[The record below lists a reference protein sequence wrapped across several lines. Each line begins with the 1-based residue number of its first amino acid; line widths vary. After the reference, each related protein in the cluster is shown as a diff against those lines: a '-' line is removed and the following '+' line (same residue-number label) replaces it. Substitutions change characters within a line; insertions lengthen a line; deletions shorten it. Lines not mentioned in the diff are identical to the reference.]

1 MNETA
6 QQYIDRIVSNV
17 ASDDPWKVLESS
29 ARRLRDL
36 VNGRGDAELSRQP
49 APGRW
54 SARAIVAHLADCE
67 VVMGWRLRSILAAN
81 GVPLQPFDQNRWA
94 EAFSYEQA
102 PLSDSL
108 DLFEVNRRANL
119 RLLQSARA
127 AGPAALEQY
136 GMHAERGKETVA
148 HLIRLC
154 AGHDLNHIRQVEGL
168 LAR

>member
-1 MNETA
+1 MSETA
-6 QQYIDRIVSNV
+6 EQYIDRIVSNV
-17 ASDDPWKVLESS
+17 GSDDPWKVLESS

-36 VNGRGDAELSRQP
+36 VNGRSDAELARQP

-67 VVMGWRLRSILAAN
+67 VVLGWRVRSILAVN

-108 DLFEVNRRANL
+108 DLFDVNRRANL
-119 RLLQSARA
+119 RLLRA
-127 AGPAALEQY
+127 ARSAGQAALEQF
-136 GMHAERGKETVA
+136 GMHAERGKESIA
-148 HLIRLC
+148 HLIRLS
-154 AGHDLNHIRQVEGL
+154 AGHDLNHIRQIESL

>member
-1 MNETA
+1 MSETA

-17 ASDDPWKVLESS
+17 GSDDPWTVLESS

-36 VNGRGDAELSRQP
+36 VKGRSDAELSRQS

-81 GVPLQPFDQNRWA
+81 GSPLQPFDQNRWA

-102 PLSDSL
+102 PLADSL
-108 DLFEVNRRANL
+108 DIFEVNRRGNL

-136 GMHAERGKETVA
+136 GMHAERGKESVA

-154 AGHDLNHIRQVEGL
+154 AGHDLNHIRQIEGL

>member
-29 ARRLRDL
+29 AGRLRDL
-36 VNGRGDAELSRQP
+36 VNGRSDAELSRQP

-54 SARAIVAHLADCE
+54 SVRAIVAHLADCE
-67 VVMGWRLRSILAAN
+67 VVMGWRVRSILAVN

-108 DLFEVNRRANL
+108 DLFDVNRRANL
-119 RLLQSARA
+119 RRLRA
-127 AGPAALEQY
+127 ARSAGQAALEQF
-136 GMHAERGKETVA
+136 GMHAERGKESIA
-148 HLIRLC
+148 HLIRLS
-154 AGHDLNHIRQVEGL
+154 AGHDLNHIRQIEGL